1 MLVKIPKIHPDEFIA
16 SWFFRIACMN
26 DIYSITRIKMEL
38 RRQAHITDFTEA
50 KGAIHLA
57 ATILNLEPE
66 KFSAEH
72 TTFGDFQNGKGL
84 LRKLSYGQLAGVY
97 NLGVNGTTLNVC
109 KACVQEDNSYHGY
122 YYFRRSHQLSGTRI
136 CNKHMKLLSK
146 IPIISGKHYKNYSE
160 ISYYI
165 ESISRSVIIEVTTLE
180 LVYSEL
186 VEFMAREIENID
198 LNLLASKTN
207 HELPIKLSTKEIEWL
222 QETEIEEVVLKIN
235 NNKQHIMLTD
245 NYIGKILLLRLAF
258 KHKNAIKAYQ
268 ELLECRVKVFSIP
281 RAISPQLN
289 TSLTV

>member
-1 MLVKIPKIHPDEFIA
+1 MSVIIPKIHPDEFVA

-26 DIYSITRIKMEL
+26 DIYSITRLKMEL
-38 RRQAHITDFTEA
+38 RRQAHITDSTEA
-50 KGAIHLA
+50 RGAIHLA
-57 ATILNLEPE
+57 ATLLNLEPE
-66 KFSAEH
+66 TFSAEH

-84 LRKLSYGQLAGVY
+84 LRKIWYGQLAGVY
-97 NLGVNGTTLNVC
+97 NLGLNGATLNVC
-109 KACVQEDNSYHGY
+109 TDCAQEDNSYHGY
-122 YYFRRSHQLSGTRI
+122 YYFRRSHQLSGARHCT
-136 CNKHMKLLSK
+136 KHMKMLSK
-146 IPIISGKHYKNYSE
+146 IPIIFGRNYINYNE
-160 ISYYI
+160 ISNYI
-165 ESISRSVIIEVTTLE
+165 ESLSPSAIIEVTTLE

-186 VEFMAREIENID
+186 VEYMSREIENID

-235 NNKQHIMLTD
+235 NNEQHIMFTD
-245 NYIGKILLLRLAF
+245 KCIGKILLLRLAF